1 MTNSK
6 HISLLPLVLTMLV
19 LASNAMAQTATAR
32 PLEIANEPANSE
44 SITAA
49 RNQYTNNANAER
61 ITRNTDDSMQLAQFS
76 RRAPHPS
83 QHAHTPGYRRSPRM
97 DYGDS
102 GHALIGAA
110 IGFGL
115 GAAIGAKATTD
126 SHPGATVGAVV
137 LIGGLG
143 ALIGAVVGGNHG
155 GPYPFSHHR
164 RTPPSWGKDEDLDRS
179 ADSAGPH
186 FGHSSAER
194 SAEVGTGLAR

>member
-6 HISLLPLVLTMLV
+6 HISLLHLVLTVLV

-32 PLEIANEPANSE
+32 PLEIANERANSE

-61 ITRNTDDSMQLAQFS
+61 TTRNTDDSMQLAQLS
-76 RRAPHPS
+76 RRAPRPS
-83 QHAHTPGYRRSPRM
+83 QHAHTPGYRRPPRM
-97 DYGDS
+97 DYGDG

-155 GPYPFSHHR
+155 GPHPFAHHR
-164 RTPPSWGKDEDLDRS
+164 RMAPSLGTDVDVDRNADSSGPHLDHPS
-179 ADSAGPH
+179 ADHLTGV
-186 FGHSSAER
+186 SSTPVR
-194 SAEVGTGLAR
+194 

>member
-6 HISLLPLVLTMLV
+6 HISLLHLVLTVLV

-32 PLEIANEPANSE
+32 PLEIANERANSE

-61 ITRNTDDSMQLAQFS
+61 TTRNTDDSMQLAHLS
-76 RRAPHPS
+76 RRAPRPS
-83 QHAHTPGYRRSPRM
+83 QHAHTPGYRRPPRM
-97 DYGDS
+97 DYGDG

-143 ALIGAVVGGNHG
+143 ALIGAMVGMNHG
-155 GPYPFSHHR
+155 RSYPFAHHR
-164 RTPPSWGKDEDLDRS
+164 KIPPSLGNDEDSDRNANS
-179 ADSAGPH
+179 ARPFFGP
-186 FGHSSAER
+186 SAEQ
-194 SAEVGTGLAR
+194 STEVNTSVAR